1 MTQIYA
7 DGFMNPWLIRLQNA
21 QVRLGSEILLKNTSL
36 RIDAGQHWAILGN
49 NGSGKSSLARL
60 LAGELPVCGGTVD
73 YQSGKRPDGVAIVS
87 LESQKALIDHD
98 RRFDS
103 SEDGEGKPDTGR
115 SVRTAILDDWV
126 ESSVFRHW
134 VEVFALQELL
144 EQGIGTLS
152 TGEGRKMML
161 CRALVKSPKLLI
173 LDEPYAGLDQVSRVE
188 LIEILADIAA
198 KGISLVQVACAED
211 ELLPCISH
219 VALLENSHLLQSDE
233 RSEVLESK
241 EYAAISQIDVE
252 EKWQLP
258 KAGDE
263 NKSLQWDQQ
272 YPLIELKNVSV
283 IYEGKVALTPTSLTI
298 RPQEHWQIEGP
309 NGAGKTTLLSMISGD
324 NPQSY
329 ANDVKLFGRQ
339 RGSGESLWD
348 IRQRIAVVSAAFQMD
363 YRLPVRGRDVV
374 ISGFFDSIGLYQN
387 YSGQQM
393 AIADEWLAAL
403 KIEDLAESRFTEL
416 SYAQQRLLLLARAM
430 VKHPTLLLIDE
441 PCLGLDV
448 PNTRRILNLLD
459 TIAKQTH
466 TQLIYVCHDPEQK
479 LDCIT
484 HRLVLS

>member
-1 MTQIYA
+1 
-7 DGFMNPWLIRLQNA
+7 MNPWLIRLQNA

-36 RIDAGQHWAILGN
+36 RIDAGQHWAVLGN
-49 NGSGKSSLARL
+49 NGSGKSTLARL
-60 LAGELPVCGGTVD
+60 LSGELIVCGGTVD
-73 YQSGKRPDGVAIVS
+73 YQSGKSPEDVAIVS

-103 SEDGEGKPDTGR
+103 SEEGDGKPDTGR
-115 SVRTAILDDWV
+115 SVRAAILDGGADQQALQY
-126 ESSVFRHW
+126 W
-134 VEVFALQELL
+134 VEVFALQDLL
-144 EQGIGTLS
+144 DQGICTLS

-173 LDEPYAGLDQVSRVE
+173 LDEPYAGLDQASRDE
-188 LIEILADIAA
+188 LTEILADIAA

-219 VALLENSHLLQSDE
+219 VALLENSHLVQNGE
-233 RSEVLESK
+233 RSKVLESK
-241 EYAAISQIDVE
+241 GFAAISQIDAD

-263 NKSLQWDQQ
+263 NKSLQWNQQ
-272 YPLIELKNVSV
+272 CPLIELTDVSV
-283 IYEGKVALTPTSLTI
+283 TYDGKVALPPTSLNI

-363 YRLPVRGRDVV
+363 YRLPVKGRDVV
-374 ISGFFDSIGLYQN
+374 ISGFFDSIGLYKN

-403 KIEDLAESRFTEL
+403 NIEHLAESRFTEL
-416 SYAQQRLLLLARAM
+416 SYAQQRMLLLARAM

-441 PCLGLDV
+441 PCLGLDA
-448 PNTRRILNLLD
+448 PNTRRILNLLNS
-459 TIAKQTH
+459 IARQTH

-484 HRLVLS
+484 HRLTLM

>member
-1 MTQIYA
+1 
-7 DGFMNPWLIRLQNA
+7 MNPWLIRLQNA

-36 RIDAGQHWAILGN
+36 RIDPGQHWAIIGN
-49 NGSGKSSLARL
+49 NGSGKSTLARL
-60 LAGELPVCGGTVD
+60 LSGELPVCGGTID
-73 YQSGKRPDGVAIVS
+73 YQYGKSPTDVAIVS

-103 SEDGEGKPDTGR
+103 SEEGDGKPDAGR
-115 SVRTAILDDWV
+115 SVRDAILDGGADQQ
-126 ESSVFRHW
+126 
-134 VEVFALQELL
+134 ALQHWLELFDL
-144 EQGIGTLS
+144 QSLHDQGIGTLS

-161 CRALVKSPKLLI
+161 CRALLKSPKLLI
-173 LDEPYAGLDQVSRVE
+173 LDEPYAGLDQASQEE
-188 LIEILADIAA
+188 LTQILADIAA
-198 KGISLVQVACAED
+198 KGISLAQVACAEN

-219 VALLENSHLLQSDE
+219 VALLENSHLVQSGK
-233 RSEVLESK
+233 RKEVLESK
-241 EYAAISQIDVE
+241 VFAAISQIDVD

-263 NKSLQWDQQ
+263 NKSLRWNQQ
-272 YPLIELKNVSV
+272 CPLIELSDVRV
-283 IYEGKVALTPTSLTI
+283 TYDGKIALPPTNLTI
-298 RPQEHWQIEGP
+298 RPEEHWQIEGP

-363 YRLPVRGRDVV
+363 YRLPVKGRDVV
-374 ISGFFDSIGLYQN
+374 ISGFFDSIGLYKN
-387 YSGQQM
+387 YTGQQM
-393 AIADEWLAAL
+393 QIADEWLAAL
-403 KIEDLAESRFTEL
+403 HIQELAESRFTEL
-416 SYAQQRLLLLARAM
+416 SYAQQRMLLLARAM

-484 HRLVLS
+484 HRLTLA

>member
-1 MTQIYA
+1 
-7 DGFMNPWLIRLQNA
+7 MNPWLIRLQNA

-36 RIDAGQHWAILGN
+36 RIDAGQHWAVLGN
-49 NGSGKSSLARL
+49 NGSGKSTLARL
-60 LAGELPVCGGTVD
+60 LSGELIACGGTVD
-73 YQSGKRPDGVAIVS
+73 YQSGKSPEDVAIVS

-103 SEDGEGKPDTGR
+103 SEEGDGKPDTGR
-115 SVRTAILDDWV
+115 SVRAAILDGGADQQALQY
-126 ESSVFRHW
+126 W
-134 VEVFALQELL
+134 VEVFALQDLL
-144 EQGIGTLS
+144 DQGICTLS

-173 LDEPYAGLDQVSRVE
+173 LDEPYAGLDQASRDE
-188 LIEILADIAA
+188 LTEILADIAA

-219 VALLENSHLLQSDE
+219 VALLENSHLVQNGE
-233 RSEVLESK
+233 RSKVLESK
-241 EYAAISQIDVE
+241 GFAAISQIDAD

-263 NKSLQWDQQ
+263 NKSLQWNQQ
-272 YPLIELKNVSV
+272 CPLIELTDVSV
-283 IYEGKVALTPTSLTI
+283 TYDGKVALPPTSLTI

-363 YRLPVRGRDVV
+363 YRLPVKGRDVV
-374 ISGFFDSIGLYQN
+374 ISGFFDSIGLYKN

-403 KIEDLAESRFTEL
+403 NIEYLAESRFTEL
-416 SYAQQRLLLLARAM
+416 SYAQQRMLLLARAM

-441 PCLGLDV
+441 PCLGLDA
-448 PNTRRILNLLD
+448 PNTRRILNLLNS
-459 TIAKQTH
+459 IARQTH

-484 HRLVLS
+484 HRLTLM